1 MKCRHWKTTLLSIVT
16 LTILISTCE
25 RLEATTSS
33 DASIIE
39 KFRSDDY
46 ISLGTVLS
54 TLSKL
59 NLEPIHKGEDLLLKG
74 RELMF
79 IEKAGDQAICN
90 GSNGSWIEAI
100 NFEVG
105 DHAYQ
110 LNVLA
115 SAQCHKVDLK
125 PLFVGS
131 SVTTPELFYDVAYPS
146 VHDQMYSKN
155 MLDQK
160 FKTRDAFLENV
171 TVEIRKLQENTH
183 SVVEEWTVHHQDKKF
198 MVQVK
203 FSHQQSGKYDF
214 SLI

>member
-1 MKCRHWKTTLLSIVT
+1 MKCQYWKTTLLSLATVAIV
-16 LTILISTCE
+16 ISTYE
-25 RLEATTSS
+25 RLEATPSP
-33 DASIIE
+33 DAALIE

-46 ISLGTVLS
+46 ISLGTVLG

-79 IEKAGDQAICN
+79 IEKAGDKNICN

-115 SAQCHKVDLK
+115 SAHCHKVDLK

-146 VHDQMYSKN
+146 VHDRMYSKN

-160 FKTRDAFLENV
+160 FQTRDAFLENV

-203 FSHQQSGKYDF
+203 FSHQQSGKYGF

>member
-1 MKCRHWKTTLLSIVT
+1 MKCRHWKTTLLSIAT
-16 LTILISTCE
+16 FSILISSYG
-25 RLEATTSS
+25 RLEAAPSP
-33 DASIIE
+33 DASVIE

-46 ISLGTVLS
+46 ISLGTVLG

-79 IEKAGDQAICN
+79 IEKAGDKNICN

-146 VHDQMYSKN
+146 VHDRMYSKN

-160 FKTRDAFLENV
+160 FQTRDAFLENV
-171 TVEIRKLQENTH
+171 TVEIRKLHENTE

-203 FSHQQSGKYDF
+203 FSHQQSGKYGF